1 MQVRVWDIN
10 PVIANLNWIRRKN
23 FVLFLLRSGFL
34 PSSQDS
40 DKITFGPAVEGGEE
54 DLKSSIDIDGD
65 LETVTDFN
73 IEKETY
79 SVVEEINSNSNVIV
93 CNIEEEKEKEKEKIL
108 NCRVLFRLQSK
119 VFEDNSLCRILASY
133 LWVKGVQEFIWR
145 LCENSMERKLSF
157 IFISC
162 ARYFLIY
169 YCI

>member
-1 MQVRVWDIN
+1 
-10 PVIANLNWIRRKN
+10 
-23 FVLFLLRSGFL
+23 
-34 PSSQDS
+34 
-40 DKITFGPAVEGGEE
+40 VEGGEE

-133 LWVKGVQEFIWR
+133 L
-145 LCENSMERKLSF
+145 
-157 IFISC
+157 
-162 ARYFLIY
+162 
-169 YCI
+169 